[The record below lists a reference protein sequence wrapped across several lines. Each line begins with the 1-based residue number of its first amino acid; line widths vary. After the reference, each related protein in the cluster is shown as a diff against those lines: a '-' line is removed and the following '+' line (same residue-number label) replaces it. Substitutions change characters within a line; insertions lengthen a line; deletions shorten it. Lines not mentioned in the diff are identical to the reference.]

1 MKVLHIIDS
10 GGLYG
15 AEIMLLNL
23 VAEQQKLGLHPIIAS
38 IGDIL
43 DGEKPLEI
51 EAKRR
56 DLPLQV
62 FRFRSGLNFKGAL
75 QILKFAGEKQ
85 FQILHSHGYKG
96 NILFGFMPRF
106 VRKLP
111 IVATIHGWTN
121 TGRFDRMRVYEWLD
135 RQSLKFV
142 DQAVLVNK
150 KMLADPRVAGFIN
163 HCQVVDNGIPA
174 EKDSADDKPDLDIL
188 QFCKKARTLCAIGRL
203 SPEKGFDNLLRA
215 FAKIREVESDIQLLI
230 IGEGRQREYLER
242 LVDEFALSGS
252 VMLAGYR
259 TEASQYLSSCSALV
273 ISSLTEGLPITL
285 LEAMREKVPVV
296 ATSVGGIPDV
306 LSDVES
312 SILVGPQSV
321 ESLADGISFV
331 LKSDSRNQVM
341 IERAREI
348 FLAKYTS
355 HAMAVKYEKIYKAQG
370 RHFSFRRVM
379 S

>member
-1 MKVLHIIDS
+1 MRPINLSVVRSRCCGHRGRVEMKVLHVIDS

-75 QILKFAGEKQ
+75 QALNFAEAEQ
-85 FQILHSHGYKG
+85 VQLLHTHGYKG

-135 RQSLKFV
+135 RQSLRFV

-150 KMLADPRVAGFIN
+150 RMLADPRVAGFLN
-163 HCQVVDNGIPA
+163 HCQVIDNGIPA
-174 EKDSADDKPDLDIL
+174 EKDYADDKPDLDVL
-188 QFCKKARTLCAIGRL
+188 QFCKKARTICAIGRL
-203 SPEKGFDNLLRA
+203 SPEKGFDNLLR
-215 FAKIREVESDIQLLI
+215 LLP
-230 IGEGRQREYLER
+230 R
-242 LVDEFALSGS
+242 
-252 VMLAGYR
+252 
-259 TEASQYLSSCSALV
+259 
-273 ISSLTEGLPITL
+273 
-285 LEAMREKVPVV
+285 
-296 ATSVGGIPDV
+296 
-306 LSDVES
+306 
-312 SILVGPQSV
+312 
-321 ESLADGISFV
+321 
-331 LKSDSRNQVM
+331 
-341 IERAREI
+341 
-348 FLAKYTS
+348 
-355 HAMAVKYEKIYKAQG
+355 
-370 RHFSFRRVM
+370 
-379 S
+379 